1 MAVIDMLIDRSG
13 NVCEL
18 CGNTNNLSSYEV
30 PPESDGSAEQ
40 CLLVCDTCKPQLE
53 NPGTEDV
60 HHWRCL
66 NDCMWSELPA
76 VQVVSWRMLNRLSS
90 EQWATDALENLY
102 LDEETLVWAESLAV
116 SVADAVIHR
125 DCHGVVLEGGD
136 TVHITK
142 DLNVKGSSMAA
153 KRGTAVRNISLVHNN
168 AKQIE
173 GRVNGQHIVILT
185 EFVKKA

>member
-1 MAVIDMLIDRSG
+1 VAIIDTLIERSG
-13 NVCEL
+13 NCCEL
-18 CGNTNNLSSYEV
+18 CGSEENLSVYEV
-30 PPESDGSAEQ
+30 PPHWDETAEQ
-40 CLLVCDTCKPQLE
+40 SVLTCETCKSQLE
-53 NPGTEDV
+53 NPGTEDI
-60 HHWRCL
+60 HHWQCL
-66 NDCMWSELPA
+66 NDCMWSEVPA
-76 VQVVSWRMLNRLSS
+76 VQVIAWRMLTKLAD
-90 EQWATDALENLY
+90 EPWAGSALENLY
-102 LDEETLVWAESLAV
+102 LDEDVQVWADALSV
-116 SVADAVIHR
+116 SEKDAIIHR
-125 DCHGVVLEGGD
+125 DCHGAILANGD